1 MSFDSVVG
9 QERPKKIL
17 KGALEGRTLSSSY
30 LFFGPSGVG
39 KLALALELAKAVNC
53 QRDGV
58 LPCDNCSACRR
69 IAKLNYSD
77 VSVTF
82 PVPSTI
88 KDEELKDA
96 FKKLAA
102 DLYHLPRFQKS
113 ASIPIDTVRTIRS
126 EASYKPF
133 EGQKKVFILADAH
146 KLNIHAANALLKT
159 LEEPPPNVLIILTT
173 TQPGKLLPTVLSRCQ
188 KIRFGLLSE
197 IELARAL
204 ETTSAGDASQ
214 IRLVSRLAQGN
225 LDRARE
231 LLRDDV
237 AGRRSSTLSM
247 LTTALSGN
255 LLSVLKSAEML
266 GKSKHRSI
274 SEENL
279 ETLQI
284 WYRDLLLLLE
294 DKEEYLINQDLKP
307 QLSQMAAQYDWP
319 GVLRSLHLIEDTR
332 RALEFNVNLELA
344 WMVLLFKLKRLRRVR
359 T

>member
-1 MSFDSVVG
+1 
-9 QERPKKIL
+9 
-17 KGALEGRTLSSSY
+17 
-30 LFFGPSGVG
+30 
-39 KLALALELAKAVNC
+39 
-53 QRDGV
+53 
-58 LPCDNCSACRR
+58 
-69 IAKLNYSD
+69 
-77 VSVTF
+77 
-82 PVPSTI
+82 
-88 KDEELKDA
+88 
-96 FKKLAA
+96 
-102 DLYHLPRFQKS
+102 
-113 ASIPIDTVRTIRS
+113 
-126 EASYKPF
+126 
-133 EGQKKVFILADAH
+133 
-146 KLNIHAANALLKT
+146 
-159 LEEPPPNVLIILTT
+159 LIILTT
-173 TQPGKLLPTVLSRCQ
+173 SQPSNLPITVLSRCQ
-188 KIRFGLLSE
+188 KIRFGRLSE
-197 IELARAL
+197 TEVAQAL
-204 ETTSAGDASQ
+204 KTISACDASQ

-237 AGRRSSTLSM
+237 AGRRSATLSM

-294 DKEEYLINQDLKP
+294 GKEEHLINQDLKP
-307 QLSQMAAQYDWP
+307 QLGQMAAQYDWP

>member
-1 MSFDSVVG
+1 M
-9 QERPKKIL
+9 
-17 KGALEGRTLSSSY
+17 
-30 LFFGPSGVG
+30 
-39 KLALALELAKAVNC
+39 
-53 QRDGV
+53 
-58 LPCDNCSACRR
+58 
-69 IAKLNYSD
+69 NYPD

-82 PVPSTI
+82 PIPSTI

-96 FKKLAA
+96 FKKLTA
-102 DLYHLPRFQKS
+102 DLYHLPRFQKNS
-113 ASIPIDTVRTIRS
+113 TIPIAAIRKIRT

-133 EGQKKVFILADAH
+133 EGQKTVFVLAEADKMTDEAS
-146 KLNIHAANALLKT
+146 NALLKT
-159 LEEPPPNVLIILTT
+159 LEEPSPHVLIILTT
-173 TQPGKLLPTVLSRCQ
+173 AQPGKLLPTVLSRCQ
-188 KIRFGLLSE
+188 KIRFGRLSE
-197 IELARAL
+197 TEVAQAL
-204 ETTSAGDASQ
+204 ETTSACDPSQ

-237 AGRRSSTLSM
+237 AGRRSATLSM

-294 DKEEYLINQDLKP
+294 GKEEHLINQDLKL
-307 QLSQMAAQYDWP
+307 QLGQMAAQYDWL
-319 GVLRSLHLIEDTR
+319 GVLRSLNLIEDTR

-344 WMVLLFKLKRLRRVR
+344 WMVLLFKLKRLRRVII
-359 T
+359 